1 MLFSLDVLRAAKG
14 DCLCLHFGTNKKP
27 GLMLIDGGPAT
38 IYQDSLEPR
47 LRQIRKG
54 RKIADT
60 KPLPVD
66 LAMISHIDDD
76 HIQGMLDLFKSL
88 ADAQREK
95 RLVSLQIKS
104 LWHNSFARLLQQEAG
119 LVQKTTAAAYGVASL
134 GQIAKIEALS
144 PDVGK
149 VLASVPQGATL
160 ENYASQLRISNQQS
174 PSGLMTAAKPF
185 KPLEIGPLK
194 VTILGPQQQEIDK
207 LRKEF
212 EKWVKSQA
220 KLKAGAALAAYD
232 DDSPFNLSS
241 IVALVEA
248 GPKKILLTGDARGDK
263 ILDGLRQAG
272 LLKKGQTL
280 HVDILKAP
288 HHGSDRNI
296 QPDFFESITADHY
309 VFSGDGEHG
318 NPERSTLEMLN
329 ELGGNRKYQVHLT
342 YSIEHIDEE
351 RKKDNAKQRK
361 KKNSKTPVWSDPK
374 HSLAAFLVKNP
385 TFKNRLRFV
394 PPNGAPHVIDLG
406 DEPLGY

>member
-47 LRQIRKG
+47 LRQIRKE
-54 RKIADT
+54 RKIEES

-66 LAMISHIDDD
+66 LVMISHIDDD

-95 RLVSLQIKS
+95 RLVSLKIKS

-134 GQIAKIEALS
+134 GQIAKLEGLS

-160 ENYASQLRISNQQS
+160 ENYASQLGISNQQS
-174 PSGLMTAAKPF
+174 ADGLIVAAKPF
-185 KPLEIGPLK
+185 KPLQIGSLK
-194 VTILGPQQQEIDK
+194 VTILGPQQKEIDK

-212 EKWVKSQA
+212 EKWVKNQA

-318 NPERSTLEMLN
+318 NPERTTLEMLDKA
-329 ELGGNRKYQVHLT
+329 GGDRDFEVHLT
-342 YSIEHIDEE
+342 YPIEHIDAE

-361 KKNSKTPVWSDPK
+361 KKNSKTFAWSAAKD
-374 HSLAAFLVKNP
+374 SLADFLKKNP
-385 TFKNRLRFV
+385 RFARKLRIA
-394 PPNGAPHVIDLG
+394 PQNGKPHVIDLG

>member
-14 DCLCLHFGTNKKP
+14 DCLCLHYGTASKP
-27 GLMLIDGGPAT
+27 GLILIDGGPAT
-38 IYQDSLEPR
+38 IYEDSLQPR
-47 LRQIRKG
+47 LNQIRKQ

-66 LAMISHIDDD
+66 LVMISHIDDD

-88 ADAQREK
+88 ADAKREG
-95 RLVSLQIKS
+95 RLVSLKINS

-119 LVQKTTAAAYGVASL
+119 LVEKTTAAAYGVASL
-134 GQIAKIEALS
+134 GQIAKVEGLS

-160 ENYASQLRISNQQS
+160 ENYATQLGISNQQS
-174 PSGLMTAAKPF
+174 PSGLMSAAKPF

-194 VTILGPQQQEIDK
+194 VTILGPQQKEIDK

-232 DDSPFNLSS
+232 DDSFFNLSS

-296 QPDFFESITADHY
+296 QPDFFESITANHY

-318 NPERSTLEMLN
+318 NPERATLEMLDQI
-329 ELGGNRKYQVHLT
+329 GGDRDFQVHLT
-342 YSIEHIDEE
+342 YPIEEIDAE
-351 RKKDNAKQRK
+351 REKDNIKQRK
-361 KKNSKTPVWSDPK
+361 KKSSKTPVWSAAK
-374 HSLAAFLVKNP
+374 HSLAAFLKKTP
-385 TFKNRLRFV
+385 RFAKKLRIA
-394 PPNGAPHVIDLG
+394 PQNGQPHVIDLG
-406 DEPLGY
+406 DEPLGF